1 MIQLSIS
8 YIIEDEVSW
17 FEIILWCYQLYQN
30 EIKDIDYLIS
40 IYMINLFVKIR
51 YQKFEFQFRMN
62 SFIFFK
68 DKQLNYNNIFIKT
81 KPMFKEVINDFD
93 NLLRDDIY
101 NTMKEVINMMFKE
114 WICREINSIYNSI
127 RLWM

>member
-1 MIQLSIS
+1 MIQFSIFF
-8 YIIEDEVSW
+8 IIEDELSW
-17 FEIILWCYQLYQN
+17 FEIILWCYQHYQN
-30 EIKDIDYLIS
+30 EIRDIIYLIS
-40 IYMINLFVKIR
+40 NLHDKFVCENQIS
-51 YQKFEFQFRMN
+51 KFEFWFWRI

-68 DKQLNYNNIFIKT
+68 DKQTNYNNIFIKT

-101 NTMKEVINMMFKE
+101 NTMKEVINMMIKE
-114 WICREINSIYNSI
+114 WIWIQINSIYNSI